1 MATKKRKIASKN
13 TRKRVETRSTMADN
27 KVIEAINTG
36 FARGEINA
44 GLRDILLTLAGA
56 PPKHEPADE
65 NTDAGEIVGGKKR

>member
-1 MATKKRKIASKN
+1 
-13 TRKRVETRSTMADN
+13 MADN
-27 KVIEAINTG
+27 KVIEAIQTG

-65 NTDAGEIVGGKKR
+65 NTDASEIVSGKKK